1 MRYNEFLNSKLHEAK
16 KFGDWLKKD
25 EDEEESNDSVGSA
38 EADLPSA
45 PELRQK
51 IEKKVEKIPAV
62 QDLNSIL
69 KFTNKYSIKKDVEGF
84 ASLRQYK
91 RFVSDVFLQ
100 SLADANISD
109 ADTKKFIKK
118 LTSTGILNVK
128 TLLTPGVIHKYD
140 DLIES
145 DYVSTF
151 DKIKGDLFSKI
162 AGKIGELGD
171 VGKGEY
177 LLDII
182 GNGKNVK
189 RRGAPGDL
197 EIDGTNIE
205 LKAGANGRLGPAGS
219 FALAGK
225 YSQFIAKLAKEKVIT
240 TPQALK
246 MKAIPPQTFNLKL
259 DMSDFSSFFGNS
271 KNVKAAL
278 KIILEM
284 HYGDTKKINFNQVA
298 NKIVMGSGQINSEEL
313 KNQMLMASF
322 SRYKSR
328 KSFDGIIIMDAAITK
343 FLYISDPS
351 DFIKASNKLIVK
363 WPSWT
368 DRQSDSIK
376 ISLKIG
382 TTND

>member
-1 MRYNEFLNSKLHEAK
+1 M
-16 KFGDWLKKD
+16 
-25 EDEEESNDSVGSA
+25 
-38 EADLPSA
+38 DLPSA
-45 PELRQK
+45 PVLRQK

-84 ASLRQYK
+84 SSQRQYK
-91 RFVSDVFLQ
+91 GVVSDVFLQ
-100 SLADANISD
+100 SLAGADVSD

-128 TLLTPGVIHKYD
+128 TLLTPGVVHKYV
-140 DLIES
+140 DLIDS
-145 DYVSTF
+145 DYIATF

-182 GNGKNVK
+182 GNGENVK

-197 EIDGTNIE
+197 EVDGTNIE
-205 LKAGANGRLGPAGS
+205 LKAGSNGRLGPAGS
-219 FALAGK
+219 FALAGR
-225 YSQFIAKLAKEKVIT
+225 YSQFITKLAEEKVIT

-246 MKAIPPQTFNLKL
+246 MKAMPPQTFNLKL
-259 DMSDFSSFFGNS
+259 DMSDFSSFFGTQQ
-271 KNVKAAL
+271 NVKAAL
-278 KIILEM
+278 KIIFEM
-284 HYGDTKKINFNQVA
+284 HYGDTKKINFNQVV

-322 SRYKSR
+322 SRYKSK

-343 FLYISDPS
+343 FLYISDPL
-351 DFIKASNKLIVK
+351 DFVQASNKLLVK